1 VTDDQNNNFTPETP
15 ESPESGEMPESDS
28 PTSSFVHSMR
38 EKTGSILAKFRF
50 ARKKQDSEPA
60 LDEPYPL
67 ADGVNNI
74 EQEEPTSE
82 ISMAGAP
89 SIRGESSSPSAR
101 RMELLNVVEWVSQ
114 SLQSRGYAFYGKLF
128 TLIVC
133 CYFLADVLALMAG
146 KYIPEPPVVRSSRVT
161 NVAHR
166 VKSIDD
172 YNPIFARNLFN
183 RKGLIPGEENPSG
196 PADLGGAPVRTSLP
210 FNLVGTLI
218 LKDEIRSIAT
228 IEDKSAS
235 MVYPV
240 RIDEEIP
247 SKARILKIE
256 PRKVIFVNTQSGRR
270 EFVDLPEDAISS
282 ARISIGGGGTTSKSP
297 GIEQV
302 SDNQF
307 NISRSEVDKAL
318 GDFNRVLTE
327 ARAVPNF
334 ENGVPNGYKL
344 FQIVPG
350 SIYDK
355 LGLKNGDTIVG
366 VDGQPINDPAKA
378 FELLGKLKEG
388 ASHMELAVK
397 KPDGKTS
404 TKVYDIH

>member
-1 VTDDQNNNFTPETP
+1 MTDDQNDNNTPETP
-15 ESPESGEMPESDS
+15 EFEPESH
-28 PTSSFVHSMR
+28 SSFADSMR
-38 EKTGSILAKFRF
+38 EKTGRILAKFR
-50 ARKKQDSEPA
+50 RGQKTQL
-60 LDEPYPL
+60 LDTP
-67 ADGVNNI
+67 
-74 EQEEPTSE
+74 EQEDPTSE
-82 ISMAGAP
+82 ISMSGTP
-89 SIRGESSSPSAR
+89 SVRGEPGTSSMR

-133 CYFLADVLALMAG
+133 CYFLADVAALMAG
-146 KYIPEPPVVRSSRVT
+146 RFIPEPPVTRASRPVNLPRRT
-161 NVAHR
+161 
-166 VKSIDD
+166 KSLEE
-172 YNPIFARNLFN
+172 YNAIFARNLFN
-183 RKGLIPGEENPSG
+183 RKGIIPGEETPSG
-196 PADLGGAPVRTSLP
+196 PADMGGAPVRTSLP

-218 LKDEIRSIAT
+218 LRDEMRSIAT

-270 EFVDLPEDAISS
+270 EFVDLPEDPAT
-282 ARISIGGGGTTSKSP
+282 ATRISIGGGGTASKGP

-302 SDNQF
+302 GGNQF
-307 NISRSEVDKAL
+307 NIARTEVDKAL
-318 GDFNRVLTE
+318 SDFNNILTQ

-334 ENGVPNGYKL
+334 ENGVPAGYKL

-404 TKVYDIH
+404 TLTYDIH

>member
-1 VTDDQNNNFTPETP
+1 MTDDQNNNLTP
-15 ESPESGEMPESDS
+15 ESPS
-28 PTSSFVHSMR
+28 PSPSRPSFI
-38 EKTGSILAKFRF
+38 EKTGRILARMGLR
-50 ARKKQDSEPA
+50 RKQEEASF
-60 LDEPYPL
+60 
-67 ADGVNNI
+67 DGATD
-74 EQEEPTSE
+74 EPTSE
-82 ISMAGAP
+82 ISMSGNIRAP
-89 SIRGESSSPSAR
+89 SVR
-101 RMELLNVVEWVSQ
+101 RMEFLNIVEWVSQ

-128 TLIVC
+128 TLVIC
-133 CYFLADVLALMAG
+133 CYFLADVVALMAG
-146 KYIPEPPVVRSSRVT
+146 KYIPEPPVVRSSRPL
-161 NVAHR
+161 NIAQR
-166 VKSIDD
+166 NKSIED
-172 YNPIFARNLFN
+172 YNAIFTRNLFN
-183 RKGLIPGEENPSG
+183 RKGVIPGEETPSG

-218 LKDEIRSIAT
+218 LRDEMRSIAT

-256 PRKVIFVNTQSGRR
+256 PRRVVFVNTQSGRR
-270 EFVDLPEDAISS
+270 EFVDLPEEAMNAAHITV
-282 ARISIGGGGTTSKSP
+282 GGPTNKGP

-302 SDNQF
+302 GGNQF
-307 NISRSEVDKAL
+307 NISRNEVDKAL
-318 GDFNRVLTE
+318 GDFNNILTQ

-334 ENGVPNGYKL
+334 ENGAPAGYKL

-404 TKVYDIH
+404 TLTYDIH